1 MTGADVLR
9 AAASNVTPETWC
21 QHDTFQ
27 DEYGQRLP
35 LKYGAARCCALG
47 HLAIAAGDDRWAA
60 MDAADIFRDYVERE
74 VSDWNDEPK
83 RTAADVRDTLLACA
97 AALDRQPSLVGVA

>member
-1 MTGADVLR
+1 VTGADVLR
-9 AAASNVTPETWC
+9 AAAANVTPETWC

-83 RTAADVRDTLLACA
+83 RTAAEVRAAMLA
-97 AALDRQPSLVGVA
+97 AASVPVREAVLA